1 MTGLLLRLF
10 VKDADN
16 TENPAVHT
24 SIGKMAGFTGI
35 CCNILLFLGKLLAGL
50 LSGSVSILA
59 DAINNLSDAGSSLVT
74 LLGFYLAQRPADKEH
89 PYGHAR
95 YEYLSGLVVST
106 LILVIG
112 LELGKSSF
120 EKVLHPQPILAT
132 PVVWGVLTVSLCLK
146 LWMSHFFRT
155 LGARIRSVTLTA
167 ASADSRN
174 DVIATAGVL
183 LGYIV
188 SSLFGV
194 NVDGIV
200 GLGIAAFI
208 LWSGIG
214 IARDTISPLLGAR
227 DPELVK
233 KLSALVLS
241 HEKVLGIHDLLVHDY
256 GPGQC
261 FASVHAELSAEE
273 DPLACHDILDDIEQ
287 DAWEQLNVHLV
298 IHYDPVLTNDA
309 EWNRMRTLTEQ
320 WVRQVNPRLSI
331 HDFRMVRSARQTKLV
346 FDLAIPYD
354 MALSAREVQTLIA
367 EQLQKEGR
375 DYQTI
380 IHLDR
385 QM

>member
-59 DAINNLSDAGSSLVT
+59 DAINNLSDAGSSLAT

-95 YEYLSGLVVST
+95 YEYLSGLVVSA

-273 DPLACHDILDDIEQ
+273 NPLACHDIIDDIEQ
-287 DAWEQLNVHLV
+287 DAWERLNVHLV
-298 IHYDPVLTNDA
+298 IHYDPVMTNDA
-309 EWNRMRTLTEQ
+309 EWNRMRTLTEG

-354 MALSAREVQTLIA
+354 MALSAREVQTFIA

>member
-24 SIGKMAGFTGI
+24 AIGKMAGITGI

-59 DAINNLSDAGSSLVT
+59 DAVNNLSDAGSSLVT
-74 LLGFYLAQRPADKEH
+74 LLGFSLAQRPADKEH

-95 YEYLSGLVVST
+95 YEYLSGLVVSA

-112 LELGKSSF
+112 LELGKSSV
-120 EKVLHPQPILAT
+120 EKILRPQPILAT
-132 PVVWGVLTVSLCLK
+132 PVAWGVLIASLCMK
-146 LWMSHFFRT
+146 LWMCHFYRT
-155 LGARIRSVTLTA
+155 LGTRIRSVTLSA
-167 ASADSRN
+167 ASMDSRN
-174 DVIATAGVL
+174 DVIATSGVL
-183 LGYIV
+183 AGYLV
-188 SSLFGV
+188 SSLFRV

-227 DPELVK
+227 DPELVD
-233 KLSALVLS
+233 KLSKLVLS

-273 DPLACHDILDDIEQ
+273 DPLVCHDILDDIEQ

-309 EWNRMRTLTEQ
+309 EWNRMRTLTEG

-331 HDFRMVRSARQTKLV
+331 HDFRMVRGTKQTKLV

-354 MALSAREVQTLIA
+354 MALSAKEVQTFIA
-367 EQLQKEGR
+367 DRLKAEGK
-375 DYQTI
+375 DYQTV

>member
-95 YEYLSGLVVST
+95 YEYLSGLVVSA

-146 LWMSHFFRT
+146 LWMSHFYRT
-155 LGARIRSVTLTA
+155 LGARIRSVALTA

-273 DPLACHDILDDIEQ
+273 NPLACHDIIDDIEQ
-287 DAWEQLNVHLV
+287 DAWERLNVHLV
-298 IHYDPVLTNDA
+298 IHYDPVMTNDA
-309 EWNRMRTLTEQ
+309 EWNRMRTLTEG

-354 MALSAREVQTLIA
+354 MALSAREVQTFIA

>member
-146 LWMSHFFRT
+146 LWMSHFYRT
-155 LGARIRSVTLTA
+155 LGTRIRSVTLTA

-298 IHYDPVLTNDA
+298 IHYDPVMTNDA
-309 EWNRMRTLTEQ
+309 EWNQMRTLTEQ

-354 MALSAREVQTLIA
+354 MALSAREVQTFIA

-375 DYQTI
+375 DYQTV

>member
-120 EKVLHPQPILAT
+120 EKVLHPQPSLAT

-273 DPLACHDILDDIEQ
+273 DPLACHDIIDDIEQ
-287 DAWEQLNVHLV
+287 DAWERLNVHLV
-298 IHYDPVLTNDA
+298 IHYDPVMTNDA
-309 EWNRMRTLTEQ
+309 EWNRMRTLTEG

-354 MALSAREVQTLIA
+354 MALSAREVQTFIA

-375 DYQTI
+375 DYQTV

>member
-74 LLGFYLAQRPADKEH
+74 LLGFYLSQRPADKEH

-214 IARDTISPLLGAR
+214 ISRDTISPLLGAR

-273 DPLACHDILDDIEQ
+273 DPLACHDIIDDIEQ
-287 DAWEQLNVHLV
+287 DAWERLNVHLV
-298 IHYDPVLTNDA
+298 IHYDPVMTNDA
-309 EWNRMRTLTEQ
+309 EWNRMRTLTEG

-354 MALSAREVQTLIA
+354 MALSAREVQTFIA

-375 DYQTI
+375 DYQTV

>member
-273 DPLACHDILDDIEQ
+273 NPLACHDIIDDIEQ
-287 DAWEQLNVHLV
+287 DAWERLNVHLV
-298 IHYDPVLTNDA
+298 IHYDPVMTNDA
-309 EWNRMRTLTEQ
+309 EWNRMRTLTEG

-354 MALSAREVQTLIA
+354 MALSAREVQTFIA

-375 DYQTI
+375 DYQTV

>member
-24 SIGKMAGFTGI
+24 SIGKMAGITGI

-59 DAINNLSDAGSSLVT
+59 DAVNNLSDAGSSLVT
-74 LLGFYLAQRPADKEH
+74 LLGFSLAQRPADKEH

-95 YEYLSGLVVST
+95 YEYLSGLVVSA

-112 LELGKSSF
+112 LELGKSSV
-120 EKVLHPQPILAT
+120 EKILHPQPILAT
-132 PVVWGVLTVSLCLK
+132 PVAWGVLIASLCMK
-146 LWMSHFFRT
+146 LWMCRFYRT
-155 LGARIRSVTLTA
+155 LGVRIRSVTLSA

-174 DVIATAGVL
+174 DVIATSGVL
-183 LGYIV
+183 VGYLV
-188 SSLFGV
+188 SSLFRV

-227 DPELVK
+227 DPELVE
-233 KLSALVLS
+233 KLSKLVLS

-273 DPLACHDILDDIEQ
+273 DPLVCHDILDDIEQ

-331 HDFRMVRSARQTKLV
+331 HDFRMVHSTKQTKLV

-354 MALSAREVQTLIA
+354 MALSAKEVQTFIA
-367 EQLQKEGR
+367 DRLKAEGK
-375 DYQTI
+375 DYQTV

>member
-120 EKVLHPQPILAT
+120 EKVLHPQPILTT

-273 DPLACHDILDDIEQ
+273 DPLACHDIIDDIEQ
-287 DAWEQLNVHLV
+287 DAWERLNVHLV
-298 IHYDPVLTNDA
+298 IHYDPVMTNDA
-309 EWNRMRTLTEQ
+309 EWNRMRTLTEG

-331 HDFRMVRSARQTKLV
+331 HDFRMVRSTRQTKLV

-354 MALSAREVQTLIA
+354 MALSAREVQTFIA

-375 DYQTI
+375 DYQTV

>member
-208 LWSGIG
+208 LWSGNG

-309 EWNRMRTLTEQ
+309 EWNQMRTLTEQ

-354 MALSAREVQTLIA
+354 MALSAREVQTFIA

>member
-95 YEYLSGLVVST
+95 YEYLSGLVVSA

-132 PVVWGVLTVSLCLK
+132 PVVCGVLTVSLCLK
-146 LWMSHFFRT
+146 LWMSHFYRT

-309 EWNRMRTLTEQ
+309 EWNQMRTLTEQ

-354 MALSAREVQTLIA
+354 MALSAREVQTFIA

>member
-1 MTGLLLRLF
+1 MTGLLFRLF

-95 YEYLSGLVVST
+95 YEYLSGLVVSA

-120 EKVLHPQPILAT
+120 EKILHPQPILAT

-273 DPLACHDILDDIEQ
+273 NPLACHDIIDDIEQ
-287 DAWEQLNVHLV
+287 DAWERLNVHLV
-298 IHYDPVLTNDA
+298 IHYDPVMTNDA
-309 EWNRMRTLTEQ
+309 EWNRMRTLTEG

-354 MALSAREVQTLIA
+354 MALSAREVQTFIA

-375 DYQTI
+375 DYQTV

>member
-273 DPLACHDILDDIEQ
+273 DPLACHDIIDDIEQ
-287 DAWEQLNVHLV
+287 DAWERLNVHLV
-298 IHYDPVLTNDA
+298 IHYDPVMTNDA
-309 EWNRMRTLTEQ
+309 EWNRMRTLTEG

-354 MALSAREVQTLIA
+354 MALSAREVQTFIA

-375 DYQTI
+375 DYQTV

>member
-95 YEYLSGLVVST
+95 YEYLSGLVVSA

-132 PVVWGVLTVSLCLK
+132 PVVLGVLTVSLCLK

-227 DPELVK
+227 DPALVK

-273 DPLACHDILDDIEQ
+273 DPLACHDIIDDIEQ
-287 DAWEQLNVHLV
+287 DAWERLNVHLV
-298 IHYDPVLTNDA
+298 IHYDPVMTNDA
-309 EWNRMRTLTEQ
+309 EWNRMRTLTEG

-331 HDFRMVRSARQTKLV
+331 HDFRMVRSTRQTKLV

-354 MALSAREVQTLIA
+354 MALSAREVQTFIA

-375 DYQTI
+375 DYQTV

>member
-74 LLGFYLAQRPADKEH
+74 LLGFYLSQRPADKEH

-309 EWNRMRTLTEQ
+309 EWNRMRTLTEG

-354 MALSAREVQTLIA
+354 MALSAREVQTFIA

-375 DYQTI
+375 DYQTV

>member
-95 YEYLSGLVVST
+95 YEYLSGLVVSA

-273 DPLACHDILDDIEQ
+273 NPLACHDIIDDIEQ
-287 DAWEQLNVHLV
+287 DAWERLNVHLV
-298 IHYDPVLTNDA
+298 IHYDPVMTNDA
-309 EWNRMRTLTEQ
+309 EWNRMRTLTEG

-354 MALSAREVQTLIA
+354 MALSAREVQTFIA

>member
-155 LGARIRSVTLTA
+155 LGVRIRSVTLTA

-273 DPLACHDILDDIEQ
+273 DPLACHDIIDDIEQ
-287 DAWEQLNVHLV
+287 DAWERLNVHLV
-298 IHYDPVLTNDA
+298 IHYDPVMTNDA
-309 EWNRMRTLTEQ
+309 EWNRMRTLTEG

-331 HDFRMVRSARQTKLV
+331 HDFRMVRSTRQTKLV
-346 FDLAIPYD
+346 FDLAIHYD
-354 MALSAREVQTLIA
+354 MALSAREVQAFIA

-375 DYQTI
+375 DYQTV

>member
-146 LWMSHFFRT
+146 LWMSHFFQT

-241 HEKVLGIHDLLVHDY
+241 HETVLGIHDLLVHDY

-273 DPLACHDILDDIEQ
+273 DPLACHDIIDDIEQ
-287 DAWEQLNVHLV
+287 DAWERLNVHLV
-298 IHYDPVLTNDA
+298 IHYDPVMTNDA
-309 EWNRMRTLTEQ
+309 EWNRMRTLTEG

-354 MALSAREVQTLIA
+354 MALSAREVQTFIA

-375 DYQTI
+375 DYQTV

>member
-273 DPLACHDILDDIEQ
+273 DPLACHDIIDDIEQ
-287 DAWEQLNVHLV
+287 DAWERLNVHLV
-298 IHYDPVLTNDA
+298 IHYDPVMTNDA
-309 EWNRMRTLTEQ
+309 EWNQMRTLTEG

-354 MALSAREVQTLIA
+354 MALSAREVQTFIA

-375 DYQTI
+375 DYQTV

>member
-309 EWNRMRTLTEQ
+309 EWNQMRTLTEQ

-354 MALSAREVQTLIA
+354 MALSAREVQTFIA

>member
-132 PVVWGVLTVSLCLK
+132 PVVWGVLTASLCLK

-309 EWNRMRTLTEQ
+309 EWNRMRTLTEG

-331 HDFRMVRSARQTKLV
+331 HDFRMVRSTRQTKLV

-354 MALSAREVQTLIA
+354 MALSAREVQTFIA

>member
-1 MTGLLLRLF
+1 MTDLLLRLF

-309 EWNRMRTLTEQ
+309 EWNQMRTLTEQ

-331 HDFRMVRSARQTKLV
+331 HDFRMVRSTRQTKLV

-354 MALSAREVQTLIA
+354 MALSAREVQTFIA

-375 DYQTI
+375 DYQTV

>member
-273 DPLACHDILDDIEQ
+273 DPLACHDIIDDIEQ
-287 DAWEQLNVHLV
+287 DAWERLNVHLV
-298 IHYDPVLTNDA
+298 IHYDPVMTNDA
-309 EWNRMRTLTEQ
+309 EWNRMRTLTEG

-354 MALSAREVQTLIA
+354 MALSAREVQTFIA

>member
-155 LGARIRSVTLTA
+155 LGVRIRSVTLTA

-273 DPLACHDILDDIEQ
+273 DPLACHDIIDDIEQ
-287 DAWEQLNVHLV
+287 DAWERLNVHLV
-298 IHYDPVLTNDA
+298 IHYDPVMTNDA
-309 EWNRMRTLTEQ
+309 EWNRMRTLTEG

-331 HDFRMVRSARQTKLV
+331 HDFRMVRSTRQTKLV

-354 MALSAREVQTLIA
+354 MALSAREVQAFIA

-375 DYQTI
+375 DYQTV

>member
-95 YEYLSGLVVST
+95 YEYLSGLVVSA

-273 DPLACHDILDDIEQ
+273 DPLACHDIIDDIEQ
-287 DAWEQLNVHLV
+287 DAWERLNVHLV
-298 IHYDPVLTNDA
+298 IHYDPVMTNDA
-309 EWNRMRTLTEQ
+309 EWNRMRTLTEG

-331 HDFRMVRSARQTKLV
+331 HDFRMVRSTRQTKLV

-354 MALSAREVQTLIA
+354 MALSAREVQTFIA

-375 DYQTI
+375 DYQTV

>member
-273 DPLACHDILDDIEQ
+273 DPLACHDIIDDIEQ
-287 DAWEQLNVHLV
+287 DAWERLNVHLV
-298 IHYDPVLTNDA
+298 IHYDPVMTNDA

-331 HDFRMVRSARQTKLV
+331 HDFRMVRSTRQTKLV

-354 MALSAREVQTLIA
+354 MALSAREVQTFIA

-375 DYQTI
+375 DYQTV

>member
-95 YEYLSGLVVST
+95 YEYLSGLVVSA

-120 EKVLHPQPILAT
+120 EKILHPQPILAT

-273 DPLACHDILDDIEQ
+273 NPLACHDIIDDIEQ
-287 DAWEQLNVHLV
+287 DAWERLNVHLV
-298 IHYDPVLTNDA
+298 IHYDPVMTNDA
-309 EWNRMRTLTEQ
+309 EWNRMRTLTEG

-354 MALSAREVQTLIA
+354 MALSAREVQTFIA

-375 DYQTI
+375 DYQTV

>member
-273 DPLACHDILDDIEQ
+273 DPLACHDIIDDIEQ
-287 DAWEQLNVHLV
+287 DAWERLNVHLV
-298 IHYDPVLTNDA
+298 IHYDPVMTNDA
-309 EWNRMRTLTEQ
+309 EWNRMRTLTEG

-331 HDFRMVRSARQTKLV
+331 HDFRMVRSTRQTKLV

-354 MALSAREVQTLIA
+354 MALSAREVQTFIA

-375 DYQTI
+375 DYQTV

>member
-273 DPLACHDILDDIEQ
+273 NPLACHDIIDDIEQ
-287 DAWEQLNVHLV
+287 DAWERLNVHLV
-298 IHYDPVLTNDA
+298 IHYDPVMTNDA
-309 EWNRMRTLTEQ
+309 EWNRMRTLTEG

-354 MALSAREVQTLIA
+354 MALSAREVQTYIA

>member
-273 DPLACHDILDDIEQ
+273 DPLACHDIIDDIEQ
-287 DAWEQLNVHLV
+287 DAWERLNVHLV
-298 IHYDPVLTNDA
+298 IHYDPVMTNDA
-309 EWNRMRTLTEQ
+309 EWNQMRTLTEQ

-331 HDFRMVRSARQTKLV
+331 HDFRMVRSTRQTKLV

-354 MALSAREVQTLIA
+354 MALSAREVQTFIA

-375 DYQTI
+375 DYQTV

>member
-273 DPLACHDILDDIEQ
+273 NPLACHDIIDDIEQ
-287 DAWEQLNVHLV
+287 DAWERLNVHLV
-298 IHYDPVLTNDA
+298 IHYDPVMTNDA
-309 EWNRMRTLTEQ
+309 EWNRMRTLTEG

-331 HDFRMVRSARQTKLV
+331 HDFRMVRSTRQTKLV

-354 MALSAREVQTLIA
+354 MALSAREVQTFIA

-375 DYQTI
+375 DYQTV

>member
-74 LLGFYLAQRPADKEH
+74 LLGFYLSQRPADKEH

-273 DPLACHDILDDIEQ
+273 DPLACHDIIDDIEQ
-287 DAWEQLNVHLV
+287 DAWERLNVHLV
-298 IHYDPVLTNDA
+298 IHYDPVMTNDA
-309 EWNRMRTLTEQ
+309 EWNRMRTLTEG

-354 MALSAREVQTLIA
+354 MALSAREVQTFIA

-375 DYQTI
+375 DYQTV

>member
-298 IHYDPVLTNDA
+298 IHYDPVMTNDA
-309 EWNRMRTLTEQ
+309 EWNRMRTLTEG

-331 HDFRMVRSARQTKLV
+331 HDFRMVRSTRQTKLV

-354 MALSAREVQTLIA
+354 MALSAREVQTFIA

-375 DYQTI
+375 DYQTV

>member
-24 SIGKMAGFTGI
+24 SSGKMAGFTGI

-95 YEYLSGLVVST
+95 YEYLSGLVVSA

-120 EKVLHPQPILAT
+120 EKVLHPPPILAT
-132 PVVWGVLTVSLCLK
+132 PGVWGVLTVSLCLK

-320 WVRQVNPRLSI
+320 WVRQGNPRLSI

-354 MALSAREVQTLIA
+354 MALSAREVQAFIA